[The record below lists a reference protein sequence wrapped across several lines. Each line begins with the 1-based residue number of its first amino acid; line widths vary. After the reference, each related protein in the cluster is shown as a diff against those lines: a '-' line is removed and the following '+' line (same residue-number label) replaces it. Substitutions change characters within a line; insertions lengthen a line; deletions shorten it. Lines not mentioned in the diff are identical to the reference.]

1 MISSRENKNGPVRI
15 PALGTKVLGLI
26 IISILLMY
34 FDNRDSH
41 LDTVR
46 KGISASIY
54 PIEVM
59 VDTPFQIWKWLRES
73 TSSRKELNE
82 NLNTLKLEKLIT
94 DGRLQKLNALEA
106 ENQRLRALLNAR
118 SKISDK
124 TLIAEIMSVN
134 ANPYDHSI
142 VLNVGS
148 KDGVYDGQAL
158 IDMDGVIGQVIK
170 ANLMTS
176 IAMLIS
182 DTDHAI
188 PVEVNR
194 NGLRTVAVGTGTID
208 ILDLPFVVNN
218 ADIEIG
224 DLLITSGFG
233 GTFPAG
239 YPVAIVNSVNRLP
252 HESYAKITAK
262 PAASLDQTR
271 EVLLVFSKRN
281 LADKLIENE

>member
-15 PALGTKVLGLI
+15 PALGAKFLGLI

-34 FDNRDSH
+34 FDNRDNH

-54 PIEVM
+54 PIEVI

-73 TSSRKELNE
+73 TSSRKDLNE

-94 DGRLQKLNALEA
+94 EGRLQKLNALEA
-106 ENQRLRALLNAR
+106 ENQRLRALLNAK

-124 TLIAEIMSVN
+124 TLIAEIMSAN

-158 IDMDGVIGQVIK
+158 IDRDGVIGQVIK

-194 NGLRTVAVGTGTID
+194 NGLRTIAVGTGTID

-218 ADIEIG
+218 ADIVIG
-224 DLLITSGFG
+224 DLLVTSGFG

-271 EVLLVFSKRN
+271 EVLLVFSESN
-281 LADKLIENE
+281 LTDKLIENE

>member
-1 MISSRENKNGPVRI
+1 MVSSREHKNGLARI
-15 PALGTKVLGLI
+15 PSIGVKVLGLI
-26 IISILLMY
+26 LVSIALMY
-34 FDNRDSH
+34 FDNRDNH

-46 KGISASIY
+46 KGISAAIY
-54 PIEVM
+54 PIRVM
-59 VDTPFQIWKWLRES
+59 VDAPFQIWDWIRES
-73 TSSRKELNE
+73 ASSRNELNE
-82 NLNTLKLEKLIT
+82 SLNTLKLEKLQAE
-94 DGRLQKLNALEA
+94 GRLQKLNALEA

-118 SKISDK
+118 LKLSDK

-142 VLNVGS
+142 VLNLGS
-148 KDGVYDGQAL
+148 RDGVYGGQAL
-158 IDMDGVIGQVIK
+158 IDKNGIIGQVIK
-170 ANLMTS
+170 ADLMTS

-194 NGLRTVAVGTGTID
+194 NGLRTIAVGTGKID
-208 ILDLPFVVNN
+208 TLDLPFVVNN
-218 ADIEIG
+218 ADIDVG

-239 YPVAIVNSVNRLP
+239 YPVAVVNTIDRIP
-252 HESYAKITAK
+252 HQSYAKITAK

-271 EVLLVFSKRN
+271 EVLLVLSERN
-281 LADKLIENE
+281 QTDRLIENE

>member
-15 PALGTKVLGLI
+15 PSLGAKVLGLI

-34 FDNRDSH
+34 FDNRDNH

-73 TSSRKELNE
+73 TSSRKELND
-82 NLNTLKLEKLIT
+82 NLNTLKSEKLIT

-252 HESYAKITAK
+252 HKSYAKITAK